1 MTGQPEWVET
11 LKHDWRAAALSK
23 RERAMLE
30 HAERLTRAPAS
41 VMPEHLDALRAVGFD
56 DVAIFQI
63 TGIAAFFAYVNRI
76 ADGLGLAR
84 GDAP

>member
-11 LKHDWRAAALSK
+11 LKHDWRQADLSE

-30 HAERLTRAPAS
+30 HVERLTRAPAS
-41 VMPEHLDALRAVGFD
+41 VTEAQLDALRTVGFD
-56 DVAIFQI
+56 DTAIFQI
-63 TGIAAFFAYVNRI
+63 TGIAAFFAYVNRM

-84 GDAP
+84 GEGR